1 MTPDNLLFLSVI
13 CLYLSGTVL
22 YLLGVL
28 WHARTLRRVSY
39 IAAIAGFILH
49 SACLGLSLR
58 EEAGTAL
65 LRGEFY
71 FSLLAWSLLLIFFFL
86 WWRLRM
92 DFLGLLASP
101 FALILFLSSQAVGG
115 ARQLPETLAGLF
127 FGLHIGSLFLSISL
141 LAMACGTGAGYLFL
155 ERKIKTKE
163 KLSGFARALPSLSTF
178 DRANQWAVTGGF
190 PLYTIGLVSG
200 FLWAKLTWQRIF
212 SWDPKEVVAIFIW
225 LLFAFLFHQ
234 RLFMGWRGR
243 KTAWLAI
250 WVFSLSIVSMLV
262 INFFMP
268 THHSFAS

>member
-1 MTPDNLLFLSVI
+1 MTAANVLFVAVVS
-13 CLYLSGTVL
+13 LYLAGTVL
-22 YLLGVL
+22 YLAGVL
-28 WHARTLRRVSY
+28 WSLQSLRRASTL
-39 IAAIAGFILH
+39 AAVLGFGLH
-49 SACLGLSLR
+49 TVCLGLSLR
-58 EEAGTAL
+58 EEAGTML

-92 DFLGLLASP
+92 DFLALLASP
-101 FALILFLSSQAVGG
+101 LALILFLSSQAVGG

-127 FGLHIGSLFLSISL
+127 FGLHIGSLFLSISF

-163 KLSGFARALPSLSTF
+163 KLTGFARALPSLSTF
-178 DRANQWAVTGGF
+178 DRANQWAVSGGF

-200 FLWAKLTWQRIF
+200 FLWAKLTWQRMF

-250 WVFSLSIVSMLV
+250 WVFALSIVSMLV

-268 THHSFAS
+268 THHSFSS

>member
-1 MTPDNLLFLSVI
+1 MTAANVLFLAVVG
-13 CLYLSGTVL
+13 LYLAGTVL
-22 YLLGVL
+22 YLAGAM
-28 WHARTLRRVSY
+28 WQAPGLRRVSTL
-39 IAAIAGFILH
+39 AATFGFALH
-49 SACLGLSLR
+49 TVCLGLTVQ
-58 EEAGTAL
+58 EESATNI

-92 DFLGLLASP
+92 DFLALLASP
-101 FALILFLSSQAVGG
+101 LALILFLSSQAVGG
-115 ARQLPETLAGLF
+115 ARQLPETLSGLF
-127 FGLHIGSLFLSISL
+127 FGLHIGALFLAISL
-141 LAMACGTGAGYLFL
+141 LAMACGTGTGYLYL

-163 KLSGFARALPSLSTF
+163 KLTGFAKALPSLSTF

-200 FLWAKLTWQRIF
+200 FLWAKLTWQRMF

-250 WVFSLSIVSMLV
+250 WVFCLSIVSMLV